1 MSNDIIIA
9 LLSLFG
15 TVLGSGLGVI
25 AFSRLTNYRLKQ
37 LEEKVN
43 KHNGL
48 IDRMYKL
55 ENKVDAHVELSTE
68 QIKVVNHRIADLE
81 KENEK

>member
-1 MSNDIIIA
+1 MSSDIIIA
-9 LLSLFG
+9 LLSLTG
-15 TVLGSGLGVI
+15 TLLGSGLGVI
-25 AFSRLTNYRLKQ
+25 ASSRLTNYRLKQ

-55 ENKVDAHVELSTE
+55 ENKVEAHVELSAE